1 MAKSTATIDLVPQ
14 EVLDEL
20 KSLDSQLDTTKNN
33 LNELLKPVV
42 SISTELQKT
51 ATNYKQLTQLIN
63 SFNNVEK
70 QINNEF
76 NNQKVVM
83 SALEKAQQR
92 LVQLE
97 TDEAKQLALLKEKI
111 KQKNK
116 ANEESAKAMLEEAKA
131 AEELKK
137 KLSDIGNSKSV
148 TIKTRNVT
156 EDVNVSSGNSHAS
169 AINSADE
176 LSKRFNS
183 ISASGF
189 SDVSAMI
196 NKNKQGLVDYS
207 AAMSELGTRIASVES
222 LQDSYTKSLNAG
234 LITEEE
240 YADKTKSLASIGQR
254 LGAELDSLNEK
265 YATSKQEMSGF
276 SAISEQA
283 TEAFANLSE
292 KGKELTL
299 TLLESNEAQKQIKST
314 ISDLDKEYERG
325 SIGLEEYNSRKAEL
339 VTLSN
344 TYKDVTKSV
353 SRELNNEIKASQSAA
368 GSYNNLSARYSL
380 IKEQLNKMTASGKGS
395 TEQFKKMQEEA
406 KALYEEMKK
415 LQSATGKN
423 QLNVGNYP
431 QEVKSL
437 TRDIENNIKQL
448 ALMKVQGQ
456 ENSDEY
462 KQLAKRTAV
471 LKDAMIDATS
481 EIRNMAS
488 DTSDLN
494 SVLGFASAAGG
505 GFAAMTGAME
515 LFGAESGNVAEAQ
528 KKLQSVIAITTGLQS
543 LQNAVQKQSAVML
556 GISKIQ
562 SLALA
567 KAETLKNVAT
577 KSGIASTVSA
587 TIAQKAFNVV
597 ANANPYVLLAT
608 ALITVVGALVAF
620 SSSSNNAA
628 EKQEKLN
635 ELARINAEALEYEAE
650 KIRKEHQ
657 ARIALAEYEL
667 QMGKA
672 RQESTEKIRKLED
685 DVAAARIRQNRVLAG
700 FYGDRLGDLDENI
713 EKLDDL
719 NKQLDSV
726 KTTLNRGGNVKV
738 EVNINGKIEEMKAQD
753 AVSALQ
759 GKIDE
764 YGGKVE
770 IATQLKEE
778 DQELKRQTEL
788 KAEQRRQEDLKKA
801 KEHQEKL
808 KKIQDAE
815 NKAAFDLSNEQI
827 KHSAN
832 KNKEIAEDETKS
844 YEERLKALK
853 NFASEMKQSVSDM
866 ADNQIENLINT
877 TAKELNMD
885 PVKKRAELEEKLSN
899 QIYLIRFKSAQESL
913 KIDTDASETSIEI
926 ERDRIDKI
934 LEERNR
940 LASDKSIKIDINES
954 ESLKILANE
963 YEKGTLEY
971 EQYENKKTLISN
983 KAALERLEV
992 QKSLIDASF
1001 EALNISREMSDE
1013 EIAASYDEATLEKVK
1028 DLKRQE
1034 AEYIIAMNDIERRSS
1049 EMTKEQAIQ
1058 AIEGANKAT
1067 KKKIDTIK
1075 DYINSAMQL
1084 ANGLVELSSAK
1095 TEQKIN
1101 DLEKESEANEQW
1113 AEEEKERIEDLEES
1127 GAISKEQADA
1137 RKAAIDDQ
1145 AQLREEQIEQKKKE
1159 ALKKQAT
1166 YERAMSIAQIA
1177 WSTAQSIMSSAELGF
1192 PAAIPFIAMAAAA
1205 GALQTAAVLA
1215 TPIPEYAHGTEDHPG
1230 GLAIVGDGGKSEMVL
1245 ANGRMFKTPS
1255 TDTLVDLPQHA
1266 VVLPDFAAAMA
1277 MQKLPDIPERKDRIV
1292 GLEELTTLMKDSN
1305 QKMTT
1310 LLKITERKMKNDRYA
1325 RELNN
1330 VRPVKR

>member
-33 LNELLKPVV
+33 LNELLKPVI

-63 SFNNVEK
+63 NFNNVEK

-76 NNQKVVM
+76 NNQKIVM

-196 NKNKQGLVDYS
+196 NKNTQGLVDYS
-207 AAMSELGTRIASVES
+207 AAMSELATRIASVDS
-222 LQDSYTKSLNAG
+222 LQESYTKSLNAG

-240 YADKTKSLASIGQR
+240 YADKTKSLASIGQK
-254 LGAELDSLNEK
+254 LGAELDSLNDK

-325 SIGLEEYNSRKAEL
+325 SIGLEEYNSKKAEL

-380 IKEQLNKMTASGKGS
+380 IKEQLNKMTESGKGS

-471 LKDAMIDATS
+471 LKDAMVDATS

-577 KSGIASTVSA
+577 KSGIASTVGA

-635 ELARINAEALEYEAE
+635 ELARIHAEALDYEAE
-650 KIRKEHQ
+650 KIRKEHK

-685 DVAAARIRQNRVLAG
+685 DVAAARRRQNQVLAG
-700 FYGDRLGDLDENI
+700 FYGDRLGDLDKNI

-844 YEERLKALK
+844 YEERLRALK

-877 TAKELNMD
+877 TAKEMNMD

-926 ERDRIDKI
+926 EKDRVDKI
-934 LEERNR
+934 LAQKNR
-940 LASDKSIKIDINES
+940 LASDKNIEIDVRES
-954 ESLKILANE
+954 ENLKNLAKE
-963 YEKGTLEY
+963 YGNDESKYEEY
-971 EQYENKKTLISN
+971 EQKKTAIARN
-983 KAALERLEV
+983 AALERLKV

-1001 EALNISREMSDE
+1001 EALNVDKNMADE
-1013 EIAASYDEATLEKVK
+1013 DIKASYGEETLDKVK

-1034 AEYIIAMNDIERRSS
+1034 ADYIIAMNQLEIASS
-1049 EMTKEQAIQ
+1049 ESASEKTE
-1058 AIEGANKAT
+1058 KAW
-1067 KKKIDTIK
+1067 KKAFDKIAT
-1075 DYINSAMQL
+1075 YINSAMQV
-1084 ANGLVELSSAK
+1084 ADSLVQLSSAK

-1101 DLEKESEANEQW
+1101 DLEKESEASEEW
-1113 AEEEKERIEDLEES
+1113 AESEKERVEDLEES

-1177 WSTAQSIMSSAELGF
+1177 WSTAQSIMASAQLGF

-1310 LLKITERKMKNDRYA
+1310 LLKMTERKMKNDRYA